1 MDCTKPSPKRLY
13 RRRQPE
19 KTVLYRA
26 LAHHFETFLL
36 VYEERFE
43 RSFGYLRAIVRDTVY
58 RFLDCGI
65 LESGFARARCMG
77 CGHEFVVGLS
87 CKARCLCPSCHK
99 KRELLWAHWAGEQL
113 LEDVPH
119 RQVVFSLP
127 KRLRI
132 FFRYDRKL
140 LGELAGCAWRALR
153 LYLQVYFD
161 RDDIVPGAIGFIA
174 TAGEWL
180 NWHPHLH
187 ILITD
192 GGFLSDGTFRHMLY
206 WDTDKLEELFR
217 AEVFRLL
224 LEKGLIGRD
233 TVNNMLSWRHSGF
246 SADASVRVE
255 TIADAVRIGRYMIRS
270 PLVLQRLKW
279 DAEGGE
285 VTYQARPKRSKGPA
299 GGLERWDVLEFIA
312 RVTDHIPEPGQQLIR
327 NWGYYSN
334 ASRAKRR
341 RESGL
346 QSSTPQMHDQQQ
358 PDSDKDEGHRQRRLS
373 WAKMIQKVYEIDP
386 LLCSFC
392 GAEVKIL
399 SFIIES
405 KTINKILDCMGLPSQ
420 KPEPLAHSPPIFK
433 DRVYVPF

>member
-1 MDCTKPSPKRLY
+1 VDCTKTSPKRVY

-19 KTVLYRA
+19 KSVLYRA
-26 LAHHFETFLL
+26 LAQHFESFLL
-36 VYEERFE
+36 RYEQRFE
-43 RSFGYLRAIVRDTVY
+43 KSFGYLRAIVRDTVY

-65 LESGFARARCMG
+65 LESGFARARCKA
-77 CGHEFVVGLS
+77 CGYEFVVGLS

-119 RQVVFSLP
+119 RQVVFSIP

-153 LYLQVYFD
+153 LYFQIYFD
-161 RDDIVPGAIGFIA
+161 RDDIVAGAIGFIA
-174 TAGEWL
+174 TAGEML
-180 NWHPHLH
+180 NFHPHIH
-187 ILITD
+187 ALITD
-192 GGFLSDGTFRHMLY
+192 GGFLKDGTFRHMLY

-224 LEKGLIGRD
+224 LEKELIGRD
-233 TVNNMLSWRHSGF
+233 TVNNMLSWNHSGF

-270 PLVLQRLKW
+270 PLVLERLNW
-279 DAEGGE
+279 DDERGE
-285 VTYQARPKRSKGPA
+285 VTYKARPKRSKGPS
-299 GGLERWDVLEFIA
+299 GGIARWDVLEFIA
-312 RVTDHIPEPGQQLIR
+312 RATDHIPETGQQLIR

-346 QSSTPQMHDQQQ
+346 PNSTHDNQNDDHEQ
-358 PDSDKDEGHRQRRLS
+358 DRSDGHRQRRLS

-386 LLCSFC
+386 LLCPFC
-392 GAEVKIL
+392 GGEVKIL
-399 SFIIES
+399 SFII
-405 KTINKILDCMGLPSQ
+405 KPRTIRKILDAMDLPSQ
-420 KPEPLAHSPPIFK
+420 KPVPLAHSPPLF
-433 DRVYVPF
+433 RNTTYVPL